1 MKLLLQKVSNAGINS
16 GTGWREAKSI
26 KLRNRIA
33 LVTAALISAN
43 IPLQFFFWPQSRITF
58 YILCGEVPLL
68 LLPILLNSRRLYA
81 LSYLLLMLV
90 SQSLI
95 IIYTLLGG
103 PSTHTALFTVTV
115 ILSAF
120 FSGGNEHPK
129 LRNAIIAYC
138 VLSFTL
144 LEFNFLL
151 FPPLLSFQPLYL
163 EWLRRII
170 DFGLIAFTLGISL
183 DIANEIRG
191 SDDEVENERQK
202 SEKLLLNVLPR
213 KIATQLKLGHGVIA
227 ERYEESSVLFA
238 DIAGFTSISST
249 MAPDHVV
256 QMLDAVFREFDLL
269 AQKLGLEKIK
279 TIGDAYMVA
288 AGLPERRS
296 DHCEAIFELAV
307 EMQSL
312 MREKFSKQYNGLALR
327 IGIHT
332 GPVVAGVIGTVKFA
346 YDLWGDT
353 VNTASRMESHGVTGQ
368 IHVTGAVYARL
379 KNRYAFERR
388 GELDIKGKG
397 KMTTYLFAA

>member
-1 MKLLLQKVSNAGINS
+1 MKRLLQKLSNAGIDAA
-16 GTGWREAKSI
+16 TGWREAKGI

-33 LVTAALISAN
+33 LVTALLISAN
-43 IPLQFFFWPQSRITF
+43 IPLQLFFWPQSRITL
-58 YILCGEVPLL
+58 YILCVEIPLL
-68 LLPILLNSRRLYA
+68 LLPVFLNARRLYA
-81 LSYLLLMLV
+81 FSYGLFMV
-90 SQSLI
+90 VGQSAI
-95 IIYTLLGG
+95 IVYTLLGG
-103 PSTHTALFTVTV
+103 PGTHTALFTVTV

-120 FSGGNEHPK
+120 FCGGNEHPK
-129 LRNAIIAYC
+129 LRNAILAYC
-138 VLSFTL
+138 VLAFLS
-144 LEFNFLL
+144 LELFFQF
-151 FPPLLSFQPLYL
+151 FPPLLAFEPLYL
-163 EWLRRII
+163 EWLRRTI
-170 DFGLIAFTLGISL
+170 DIGMIAFTLGISL
-183 DIANEIRG
+183 DIASEIRG
-191 SDDEVENERQK
+191 ADDEIENERQK
-202 SEKLLLNVLPR
+202 SEKLLLNVLPQA
-213 KIATQLKLGHGVIA
+213 IATQLKLNHGVIA

-238 DIAGFTSISST
+238 DIAGFTTISST
-249 MAPDHVV
+249 MAPDKVV
-256 QMLDAVFREFDLL
+256 QMLDAVFREFDHL

-307 EMQSL
+307 EMQGL
-312 MREKFSKQYNGLALR
+312 MREKFSRQYNGLALR

-368 IHVTGAVYARL
+368 IHVTEAVYECL
-379 KNRYAFERR
+379 KDRYAFERR